1 MNTQTPT
8 QPTTP
13 ITDPRFIYR
22 PPVAT
27 DVQETW
33 RRFGWAPQQRQ
44 PIVQHLPA
52 DDTEGGEA

>member
-13 ITDPRFIYR
+13 ITDPSFVYR
-22 PPVAT
+22 NASQT
-27 DVQETW
+27 DVQEIW
-33 RRFGWAPQQRQ
+33 RRFGWTPPSRD
-44 PIVQHLPA
+44 PLVFHLPA